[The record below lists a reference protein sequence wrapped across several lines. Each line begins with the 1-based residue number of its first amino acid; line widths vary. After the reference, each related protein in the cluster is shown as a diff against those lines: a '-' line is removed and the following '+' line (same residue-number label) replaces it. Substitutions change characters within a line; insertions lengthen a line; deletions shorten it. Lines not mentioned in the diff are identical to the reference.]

1 MSSGWG
7 ATLYKARGV
16 PTKQPVCAICVERT
30 RGRTTRVA
38 LGYGVHISLCEYHAS
53 NEFQCRRA
61 GRDFVLTLQRLWESH
76 GCLTA
81 SRHRALSAHLDRMRG
96 RPARSRPGSYAWPE
110 LRREA
115 ETLYSAGVPVKRVI
129 DRLRARHA
137 RCPARPPAVRTMRRW
152 HSERRWVALAAAP
165 P

>member
-30 RGRTTRVA
+30 RGRTTRIN
-38 LGYGVHISLCEYHAS
+38 LGYGVHVCLCEYHSAA
-53 NEFQCRRA
+53 EFQRRRG

-81 SRHRALSAHLDRMRG
+81 NRHRALTPTWIGCAIDPRV
-96 RPARSRPGSYAWPE
+96 
-110 LRREA
+110 
-115 ETLYSAGVPVKRVI
+115 GVPVATRGPSSGAKRRSSFPQAC
-129 DRLRARHA
+129 RLRA
-137 RCPARPPAVRTMRRW
+137 
-152 HSERRWVALAAAP
+152 
-165 P
+165 